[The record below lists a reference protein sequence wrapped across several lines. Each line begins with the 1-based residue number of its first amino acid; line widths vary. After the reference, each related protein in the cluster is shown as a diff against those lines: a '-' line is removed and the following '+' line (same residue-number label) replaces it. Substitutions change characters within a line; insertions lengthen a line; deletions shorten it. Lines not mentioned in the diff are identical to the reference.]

1 MKYEF
6 VGNGGYFNH
15 TDEVIEVFEAA
26 SVDNAI
32 EYVREQYSD
41 INAEWIDADGWEELE
56 GVTWTAKVKLA
67 DETEIL
73 WQEEVDVLAPLDT
86 DDMSDDE

>member
-6 VGNGGYFNH
+6 VGNKSYFNH
-15 TDEVIEVFEAA
+15 TDEVIEVFEADNL
-26 SVDNAI
+26 DNAI

-73 WQEEVDVLAPLDT
+73 WQEEVDVLSPLDT